1 MSVKDFLKNSRT
13 ILYFRILHE
22 KLQEVGLLTK
32 YIANGN
38 RLNDKNK
45 LLTDLAIRTHAIEK
59 GMSIGR
65 VRVGFGQPK
74 TMSLLHDLQRYLT
87 LGGSADFV
95 SESCSVINKYIA
107 FNEDL
112 GADMT
117 AVKAEFDIFCKE
129 NKIDLIDKGGIYFLN
144 KNDTVAN
151 LRSSFDIFS
160 RSRFSVRDFGT
171 SKIPVDCIE
180 RALSMAEKTPSA
192 CNRQSWRI
200 HVYSESPARDKIFSL
215 QGGCKG
221 FSQDMQY
228 AILVCGDI
236 RGYNINELSQVYVD
250 GGIYA
255 MNLLYALH
263 FEGAATIPLT
273 MGHKQKIVRKIKTA
287 LGIPENEVPVLL
299 IGVGS
304 YKDKYKVAVSER
316 YEYKSY
322 TVFN

>member
-1 MSVKDFLKNSRT
+1 MSVKDFLKNSRI

-59 GMSIGR
+59 GMSIGS

-87 LGGSADFV
+87 LGGSKDFV
-95 SESCSVINKYIA
+95 SESCSVINKYIT

-129 NKIDLIDKGGIYFLN
+129 NKIDLIDKGGIYFLD

-151 LRSSFDIFS
+151 QKSSFDIFS

-180 RALSMAEKTPSA
+180 RALSLAEKTPS
-192 CNRQSWRI
+192 RGMQSSPPQSGVAGWRRSALTGI
-200 HVYSESPARDKIFSL
+200 TARTMTASASSAASSLLTKFSLGGCMLRRYSAATTSLLAGAARGMSRCCKRFAVRRESP
-215 QGGCKG
+215 
-221 FSQDMQY
+221 
-228 AILVCGDI
+228 
-236 RGYNINELSQVYVD
+236 
-250 GGIYA
+250 
-255 MNLLYALH
+255 
-263 FEGAATIPLT
+263 
-273 MGHKQKIVRKIKTA
+273 
-287 LGIPENEVPVLL
+287 
-299 IGVGS
+299 
-304 YKDKYKVAVSER
+304 
-316 YEYKSY
+316 
-322 TVFN
+322 